1 MNLLSLCRKTQPR
14 KTISRFLFGLFCIA
28 WFWAKSSA
36 YAVLKMY
43 CIFRTRTNSS
53 SLLENEWTRFDQTLH
68 MSKQMICASIEL
80 ITHPLIFCIKYKQK
94 VLSILDKTAQLADT
108 SSFQNEINTRENHI
122 NYSSAH
128 LCCKIVSYFHQSFPM
143 WVRY

>member
-14 KTISRFLFGLFCIA
+14 KTFYLVS
-28 WFWAKSSA
+28 
-36 YAVLKMY
+36 YALLDFEQNHLLMLYLKY
-43 CIFRTRTNSS
+43 VAFFRSEPSHLVATR
-53 SLLENEWTRFDQTLH
+53 LGQTLH
-68 MSKQMICASIEL
+68 MSKQMTFASIEL

-143 WVRY
+143 

>member
-14 KTISRFLFGLFCIA
+14 KTFYLVSYALLDFEQNHLLMLYLKYVAFFRSEPSHLGCLKK
-28 WFWAKSSA
+28 KS
-36 YAVLKMY
+36 
-43 CIFRTRTNSS
+43 
-53 SLLENEWTRFDQTLH
+53 TRFGQTLH

-94 VLSILDKTAQLADT
+94 VSILDKTAQLADT

-143 WVRY
+143 

>member
-1 MNLLSLCRKTQPR
+1 
-14 KTISRFLFGLFCIA
+14 
-28 WFWAKSSA
+28 
-36 YAVLKMY
+36 
-43 CIFRTRTNSS
+43 
-53 SLLENEWTRFDQTLH
+53 
-68 MSKQMICASIEL
+68 MICASIEL

-143 WVRY
+143 WVRYYQIYSAEVSSQKESKERKNN